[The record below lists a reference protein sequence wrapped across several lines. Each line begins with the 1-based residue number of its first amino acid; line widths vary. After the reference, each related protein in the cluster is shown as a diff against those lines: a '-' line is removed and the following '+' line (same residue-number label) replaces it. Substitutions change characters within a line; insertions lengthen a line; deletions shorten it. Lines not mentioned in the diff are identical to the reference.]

1 MGKLERAGS
10 RCAPQRVITW
20 IHPRRSIRSEH
31 HPRCQESQLVVYLIA
46 APLFLVAS
54 YFIKDQRTKTAFMI
68 LAGMSL
74 VMYFVSNF
82 GS

>member
-1 MGKLERAGS
+1 
-10 RCAPQRVITW
+10 
-20 IHPRRSIRSEH
+20 
-31 HPRCQESQLVVYLIA
+31 LVVYLIA

-74 VMYFVSNF
+74 VMYVVSNF

>member
-1 MGKLERAGS
+1 M
-10 RCAPQRVITW
+10 
-20 IHPRRSIRSEH
+20 
-31 HPRCQESQLVVYLIA
+31 LVVYLIA

-74 VMYFVSNF
+74 VLFLVSNF

>member
-1 MGKLERAGS
+1 M
-10 RCAPQRVITW
+10 
-20 IHPRRSIRSEH
+20 
-31 HPRCQESQLVVYLIA
+31 LVVYLIA

-74 VMYFVSNF
+74 VLFFVCNF
-82 GS
+82 GSYPTRCGTFTGTSFEWERKP